1 MKKYLKIL
9 LVLVMFTSMPVF
21 AASNKL
27 FRADNSVV
35 LQEDLNGSGFVAGQ
49 SVDIDSKVDGI
60 LFAAGNTVDVDGES
74 DYLFAAGNI
83 VRIDGASFKDGFIA
97 GSSVSL
103 LSGNVTRD
111 LYVAG
116 STIDLNISVGRN
128 AHIAGN
134 IVKFD
139 GKVNG
144 DLDISASNI
153 TIGRNAVITGKLSY
167 PENATIEVNEAAKV
181 GSIEKTVDYSKINSK
196 TIIISRIY
204 NGVISLL
211 NIILVGILMLVFMPK
226 IFDRIAKMSQDTI
239 LTNLGIGMLTFI
251 FAPIAAFI
259 IMFTLAGMSLG
270 IIGLVLY
277 TIALYLTSIFTG
289 YYLSNM
295 IFNKR
300 IKNKYL
306 VLVIG
311 LVSIKI
317 LKFIPFIG
325 IIVGIGSLCIGL
337 GIIVSLIFKRK

>member
-9 LVLVMFTSMPVF
+9 LVLIMFTSMPVF

-49 SVDIDSKVDGI
+49 NVDIDSKVDGI
-60 LFAAGNTVDVDGES
+60 LFAAGNSVDVDGES
-74 DYLFAAGNI
+74 DYLFAAGNN
-83 VRIDGASFKDGFIA
+83 VRIDGASFKDGFVA
-97 GSSVSL
+97 GSSISL

-116 STIDLNISVGRN
+116 SIVDLNISVGRN

-134 IVKFD
+134 VVKFD

-153 TIGRNAVITGKLSY
+153 TIGRNAVVTGKLTY
-167 PENATIEVNEAAKV
+167 PENATIDLSEDSEI
-181 GSIEKTVDYSKINSK
+181 GSVEKTVDYSKINSK
-196 TIIISRIY
+196 TTIISKIY
-204 NGVISLL
+204 SAVISLI
-211 NIILVGILMLVFMPK
+211 NILLVGILMLLFLPK
-226 IFDRIAKMSQDTI
+226 LFDKIGKMKQDTI
-239 LTNLGIGMLTFI
+239 LTNLGIGMLTFM
-251 FAPIAAFI
+251 FVPIAAFI
-259 IMFTLAGMSLG
+259 LMFTLAGISIG

-295 IFNKR
+295 IFNKK

-306 VLVIG
+306 VLAIG

-337 GIIVSLIFKRK
+337 GILTNLILKRK

>member
-9 LVLVMFTSMPVF
+9 LVLIMFTSMPVF

-49 SVDIDSKVDGI
+49 NVDIDSKVDGI
-60 LFAAGNTVDVDGES
+60 LFAAGNSVDVDGES
-74 DYLFAAGNI
+74 DYLFAAGNN
-83 VRIDGASFKDGFIA
+83 VRIDGASFKDGFVA
-97 GSSVSL
+97 GSSISL

-116 STIDLNISVGRN
+116 SIVDLNISVGRN
-128 AHIAGN
+128 A
-134 IVKFD
+134 V
-139 GKVNG
+139 V
-144 DLDISASNI
+144 
-153 TIGRNAVITGKLSY
+153 TGKLTY
-167 PENATIEVNEAAKV
+167 PENATIDLSEDSEI
-181 GSIEKTVDYSKINSK
+181 GSVEKTVDDSKINSK
-196 TIIISRIY
+196 TTIISKIY
-204 NGVISLL
+204 SAVISLI
-211 NIILVGILMLVFMPK
+211 NILLVGILMLLFLPK
-226 IFDRIAKMSQDTI
+226 LFDKIGKMKQDTI
-239 LTNLGIGMLTFI
+239 LTNLGIGMLTFM
-251 FAPIAAFI
+251 FVPIAAFI
-259 IMFTLAGMSLG
+259 LMFTLAGISIG

-295 IFNKR
+295 IFNKK

-306 VLVIG
+306 VLAIG

-337 GIIVSLIFKRK
+337 GILTNLILKRK